1 MYRVRVRFLLS
12 VQLKGSGG
20 GIFLFVCLFVF
31 SFLFVCFVCFVVVSI
46 YFYGISRQCLV
57 DWKG

>member
-20 GIFLFVCLFVF
+20 GDILF
-31 SFLFVCFVCFVVVSI
+31 CFVCFVLLLFLFNFHIALSR
-46 YFYGISRQCLV
+46 FDLMYGISRQ
-57 DWKG
+57 